1 MGSPSIPFAASR
13 GSAAQRSGFAAEQ
26 AALDYLLSRGL
37 RLVARNFRVRL
48 GELDLVMADG
58 DQLVFVEVRSRASA
72 CFGGAAASVTR
83 SKQRR
88 VRNAAQAFLAAARGD
103 GRWPALRF
111 DVVAIDGERIHWIPS
126 AF

>member
-1 MGSPSIPFAASR
+1 MGSSSIPLPASR

-58 DQLVFVEVRSRASA
+58 DQLVFVEVRSRTSA
-72 CFGGAAASVTR
+72 NYGGAAASVTR

-88 VRNAAQAFLAAARGD
+88 VRNAAQAFLAAARG
-103 GRWPALRF
+103 GGSWPALRF
-111 DVVAIDGERIHWIPS
+111 DVVAIDGERIDWIAS